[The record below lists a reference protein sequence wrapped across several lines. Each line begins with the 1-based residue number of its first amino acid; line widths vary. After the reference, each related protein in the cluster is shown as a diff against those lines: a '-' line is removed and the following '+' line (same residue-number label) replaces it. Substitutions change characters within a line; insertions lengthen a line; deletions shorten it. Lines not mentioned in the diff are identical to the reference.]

1 MPTDEQIKAILDNF
15 AKNDKPIAGA
25 EMDLNT
31 GKVTKFAYHNGK
43 RVNETAGE

>member
-31 GKVTKFAYHNGK
+31 GKVTKFAYVNGK
-43 RVNETAGE
+43 RVDETE

>member
-1 MPTDEQIKAILDNF
+1 MIPTKAQVKAILDNF

-43 RVNETAGE
+43 RVDETE